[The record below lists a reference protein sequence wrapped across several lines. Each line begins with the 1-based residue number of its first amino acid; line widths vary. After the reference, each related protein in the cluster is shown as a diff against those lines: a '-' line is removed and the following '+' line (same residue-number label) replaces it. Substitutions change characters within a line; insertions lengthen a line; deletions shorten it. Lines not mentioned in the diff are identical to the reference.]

1 LDAIGRREEGE
12 FVKQKRI
19 DELEEDL
26 QKAEAKI
33 GELNEELFKVRERNL
48 DLDFEKKSFDMKFAR
63 VQKRIKDMEQYQYNS
78 SSMSAAIKNKSDADL
93 A

>member
-1 LDAIGRREEGE
+1 M
-12 FVKQKRI
+12 KQKRI

-33 GELNEELFKVRERNL
+33 GELNEQLFKVREKNL

-63 VQKRIKDMEQYQYNS
+63 VQKRIKDMEQY
-78 SSMSAAIKNKSDADL
+78 
-93 A
+93 

>member
-1 LDAIGRREEGE
+1 MDAIGRREEGE

-33 GELNEELFKVRERNL
+33 GELNEELFKVREKNL

-63 VQKRIKDMEQYQYNS
+63 VQKRIKDMEQY
-78 SSMSAAIKNKSDADL
+78 
-93 A
+93 

>member
-1 LDAIGRREEGE
+1 M
-12 FVKQKRI
+12 KQKRI

-33 GELNEELFKVRERNL
+33 GELNEQLVKVREKNL

-63 VQKRIKDMEQYQYNS
+63 VQKRIKDMEQY
-78 SSMSAAIKNKSDADL
+78 
-93 A
+93 